1 MVGHIYLSMLSLIE
15 TYTGLNSNQEF
26 RRPVIPFIIFII
38 IIFMYISP
46 RKLIKTTN
54 AQKVVVIYEIRM
66 F

>member
-26 RRPVIPFIIFII
+26 RHPVIPFIIFII
-38 IIFMYISP
+38 IFTYISP

-54 AQKVVVIYEIRM
+54 AQKVVVIYEIRI